1 MSHFRSDF
9 LWGGAIAASQAE
21 GAWNEGGK
29 GIDTQDLRVF
39 DAAWDK
45 AQRQENRNINM
56 TSARFADA
64 LAAEDDTNY
73 PFRWAIDFY
82 HHYREDLALMEK
94 LGLKIF
100 RTSISWARIYPNGDD
115 AQPNEE
121 GLRFYEDL
129 FIECHKRGMKVFATI
144 LHYAMPVN
152 LVTKYGG
159 WKNRKTID
167 FYLRYCRTLYE
178 RLGHLVDY
186 WLPFNEINC
195 SRFNPWNGCALIKDQ
210 EKDYD
215 QEIVRCT
222 HHQFL
227 ANALAVKLAHEMI
240 PGSMVGGMIARFTS
254 YPATCA
260 PNDVMQSIL
269 DENYKNYF
277 YTDVMARGKYPSYT
291 ERMLSELGVTLPIE
305 PGDLEILRDNTVD
318 FLSFSYYMSMVSTSD
333 TGYEITSG
341 NLLSGKKNPYL
352 PTSDWGWQ
360 IDPVGLRISLNQ
372 MYDRYQK
379 PIFIAENGLGAMDV
393 IAGDGK
399 VHDPYRIDY
408 LREHVRQMDEAAAD
422 GVDLLGYTMW
432 GIIDIVS
439 CGTIEM
445 NKRYGVIYV
454 DRDEAGKG
462 TNRRVEKDSF
472 DWYRK
477 CIASNGDDLT

>member
-215 QEIVRCT
+215 QEIFRCT

-240 PGSMVGGMIARFTS
+240 PGSMV
-254 YPATCA
+254 
-260 PNDVMQSIL
+260 
-269 DENYKNYF
+269 
-277 YTDVMARGKYPSYT
+277 
-291 ERMLSELGVTLPIE
+291 
-305 PGDLEILRDNTVD
+305 
-318 FLSFSYYMSMVSTSD
+318 
-333 TGYEITSG
+333 
-341 NLLSGKKNPYL
+341 
-352 PTSDWGWQ
+352 
-360 IDPVGLRISLNQ
+360 
-372 MYDRYQK
+372 
-379 PIFIAENGLGAMDV
+379 GAMDV